1 MDHDR
6 NTEVTQSWAESGAES
21 MREKIISALKKTPL
35 SKSEIAAQIG
45 LNNITGAL
53 NRTIKKMIENGE
65 IEYTIPEKPGSRLQK
80 YRLVQ
85 QRTADE
91 YQ

>member
-1 MDHDR
+1 VIIHG
-6 NTEVTQSWAESGAES
+6 AESGAES
-21 MREKIISALKKTPL
+21 RAESRAESMRKKIIFALKETPL